1 MIFRTTVPFV
11 RVNDDLI
18 LSAGQRKVL
27 TSHAN
32 TFVNR
37 SFTDPQILGSTN
49 DTGTRFRAGF
59 LHYSFVY
66 VVTETVSEYPY
77 VYFTEKTWKAMAT
90 GVPFI
95 MINAQNS
102 LLKLQEFGFKTFNKW
117 WDEGYDSKNTGA
129 DRIEAAV
136 KILKDLS
143 HLTLDELKLMRHEMD
158 SVIKHNQQHLITFQ
172 ELDLKNIA
180 NQI

>member
-1 MIFRTTVPFV
+1 MNFRTTVPFV
-11 RVNDDLI
+11 RVNDDLV
-18 LSAGQRKVL
+18 LSASQHNVL
-27 TSHAN
+27 TTHSSTFAN
-32 TFVNR
+32 Q
-37 SFTDPQILGSTN
+37 SFADPQILGSTN
-49 DTGTRFRAGF
+49 DFSTRFRASF

-66 VVTETVSEYPY
+66 VITETVSEYPY

-102 LLKLQEFGFKTFNKW
+102 LSKLQDFGFKTFNKW
-117 WDEGYDSKNTGA
+117 WNEDYDIKNTGA
-129 DRIEAAV
+129 DRVEAAV
-136 KILKDLS
+136 KILQDLS
-143 HLTLDELKLMRHEMD
+143 QLTLDELKLMRHEMD
-158 SVIKHNQQHLITFQ
+158 YVIKHNQQHLITFR